1 MATSHRTRALLTA
14 GIVAGLLVAV
24 LSFTLALITAGFDL
38 TRHANSLLVL
48 GEWGWL
54 QTINFLV
61 FGILVTLA
69 AAGARQALRGKPGGT
84 WAPLLLAI
92 YGIGC
97 FVVGLAPADPAFG
110 FPPGTETVFTGYG
123 SVSRSA
129 QIHGVA
135 GGIAFTAMAFACFAF
150 ARYFASVK
158 QYGWLGLSLV
168 TGASVFV
175 VTGYLASYADEQVT
189 SFDYTP
195 TWVVGTLLWLYVSLV
210 SWKLRK
216 DFT

>member
-1 MATSHRTRALLTA
+1 MATHQQTRQLLNA
-14 GIVAGLLVAV
+14 GIVAGLLITA
-24 LSFTLALITAGFDL
+24 LSFTLALATEGFSF

-54 QTINFLV
+54 QTVNFIA

-69 AAGARQALRGKPGGT
+69 ALGVRQTLRGKPGGI

-92 YGIGC
+92 YGIGGIVIG
-97 FVVGLAPADPAFG
+97 FAPADPAFG

-123 SVSRSA
+123 SVSLSA
-129 QIHGVA
+129 QIHGIA
-135 GGIAFTAMAFACFAF
+135 GGIAFTAIAIACLVFT
-150 ARYFASVK
+150 RYFASVK
-158 QYGWLGLSLV
+158 EYWWVGLSLL
-168 TGASVFV
+168 TGTSVFV
-175 VTGYLASYADEQVT
+175 VTAYLIAHADEEVA

-195 TWVVGTLLWLYVSLV
+195 TWVVGALLWLYVSLV

-216 DFT
+216 AL